1 MAKSLDV
8 KQFLI
13 HKGERLGLFI
23 ALIVMICLV
32 SFGGA
37 SAWSVDSV
45 EQTTQ
50 TIKGKSN
57 TIEERIATGPAG
69 GDATMKLEDLYTK
82 TDVIGAKINPDDFL
96 VSNPYFRDTPL
107 ENSKRTNPVVLAPVE
122 FNPVLV
128 LGGVKSMMISAQ
140 RDRVQMGMLVP
151 VDKGK
156 NAPQMTPQQKAWL
169 DAMRVRAEMLAARGG
184 VRPPGAV
191 GPAVP
196 GGVAGVG
203 GAGDGAVT
211 EYRLEWH
218 DVTKLPPNAE
228 PAETVTP
235 VRLAVVSASFPFRT
249 QMEIYKQSMR
259 KGSLTDLL
267 KDNDGELLP
276 RFLRFQVRRR
286 TLELS
291 GKVKEDW
298 RDLNLEGDFAPLIAT
313 AVGTDKET
321 EQLQRVIFPGL
332 VMFRPTL
339 AVGTYPDNTPG
350 LVAKSLRVLEQKLGK
365 GAEAKVLSPLE
376 RKIAGEG
383 VDIFGDLPRVE
394 DPKGKRP
401 GPRRPTED
409 DKGAR
414 ESREPEF
421 VVPDYCLLRF
431 IDVTVKPGYT
441 YEYQVQVRVANPN
454 FGKKSEVAYP
464 SLAERKELESPWS
477 EAACSL
483 TVPRETYVYGV
494 ELDDKAIRVKQQA
507 DTKLLTDKSDITF
520 MQVHHWLET
529 TNLNPDQ
536 RGSNVP
542 VGDWTV
548 GDLAVRRGEFIRRL
562 DHVKVPVW
570 FPTKKAFDIAVPIQG
585 QPKAG
590 VIGAKPPPVKGIP
603 VLFDAQDLLVDFEG
617 GKFSQSFKV
626 GDKTTKTVAENANVE
641 YLVMTTDGKLHL
653 RSSRADD
660 KDSDRVARYDAW
672 ARRVKE
678 VEDAG
683 GRPVPAPGDKAGPGI
698 PNPFKK

>member
-13 HKGERLGLFI
+13 HKGERLGLFV
-23 ALIVMICLV
+23 ALIIMICLV
-32 SFGGA
+32 GFGGA
-37 SAWSVDSV
+37 SGLSVDSPATTV
-45 EQTTQ
+45 EV
-50 TIKGKSN
+50 IKSKSSS
-57 TIEERIATGPAG
+57 IEDRIHTGPAG
-69 GDATMKLEDLYTK
+69 GDAIEKLGDLYTK
-82 TDVIGAKINPDDFL
+82 TDVIGAKIAPEDYLVTNPF
-96 VSNPYFRDTPL
+96 FRDTPL

-156 NAPQMTPQQKAWL
+156 NGPKLTPQQQAWL
-169 DAMRVRAEMLAARGG
+169 DAMRMRAEMLAARGG
-184 VRPPGAV
+184 ARPPGAI

-196 GGVAGVG
+196 GGVPGVG

-228 PAETVTP
+228 PAETVSP
-235 VRLAVVSASFPFRT
+235 VRMAVVSASFPFRT

-267 KDNDGELLP
+267 KDDGELLP

-286 TLELS
+286 TLEIS

-298 RDLNLEGDFAPLIAT
+298 RDLNLETDFAPLIAT
-313 AVGTDKET
+313 AVGTEKESD
-321 EQLQRVIFPGL
+321 QLRRVIFPGL

-365 GAEAKVLSPLE
+365 GAETKVLSPLE

-383 VDIFGDLPRVE
+383 VDIFGDLPRMEE
-394 DPKGKRP
+394 DKGKRA
-401 GPRRPTED
+401 PRRPGDD

-414 ESREPEF
+414 DREPEF

-441 YEYQVQVRVANPN
+441 YEYQVQIRVANPN

-494 ELDDKAIRVKQQA
+494 ELDDKAIRIKQQS

-562 DHVKVPVW
+562 EHVKVPVW

-590 VIGAKPPPVKGIP
+590 VIGAKPPPVRGIP

-626 GDKTTKTVAENANVE
+626 GDKGQKTVVENANVE

-660 KDSDRVARYDAW
+660 KDSDRSQRYEAW
-672 ARRVKE
+672 DKRVKE
-678 VEDAG
+678 VEAGG
-683 GRPVPAPGDKAGPGI
+683 GRPVAGPGDKGGI
-698 PNPFKK
+698 KDPFKK